1 MHTIARTLGSARI
14 SVSRRQRLGLLAL
27 LLAGSALLL
36 AGCAS
41 TRPPPGVTAVSPFD
55 VQRYAG
61 RWYELARLDHA
72 FERGMTDVSA
82 SYTVQSNGS
91 VHVVNRG
98 FAPATGQWRET
109 VGKALFTGAPTIGSL
124 KVSFFGPFYGG
135 YHVAA
140 LDPDYRWALVLGPDT
155 SYCWILARDK
165 QLPAAQR
172 EAIVARAQALGVDT
186 PSLIWVSHERQDP
199 AH

>member
-1 MHTIARTLGSARI
+1 M
-14 SVSRRQRLGLLAL
+14 
-27 LLAGSALLL
+27 
-36 AGCAS
+36 
-41 TRPPPGVTAVSPFD
+41 TAVTPFD

-72 FERGMTDVSA
+72 FERGMSDVSA
-82 SYTVQSNGS
+82 GYTAQADGS
-91 VHVVNRG
+91 VRVVNRG
-98 FAPATGQWRET
+98 YAPATGQWREA